1 MGIMPLLMSH
11 KKVPHLW
18 DFFDISRGCGPP
30 HPTMPTCG
38 SISTLQSIGV
48 ILGAVKSTN
57 VVQSVTC
64 VESWLSYFSIILPAE
79 SMTLQ
84 AFGSNSFLL
93 ESILHEKIID
103 FEIVTY
109 E

>member
-38 SISTLQSIGV
+38 SISMSDRENWS
-48 ILGAVKSTN
+48 A
-57 VVQSVTC
+57 
-64 VESWLSYFSIILPAE
+64 LSENF
-79 SMTLQ
+79 M
-84 AFGSNSFLL
+84 GSNEIENLIKMS
-93 ESILHEKIID
+93 KVD
-103 FEIVTY
+103 FENQKFR
-109 E
+109 